1 MSDFRQRVLVPVA
14 LPLGVLLGLLTVA
27 FALSRVLLSVD
38 HSLAVI
44 VALVAAAYVL
54 ILALVI
60 ERRPRV
66 SSRALAVG
74 TVLGLAA
81 VVGAGVVAGVAGPYE
96 AEGAEGA
103 EGEAVAAEELTAIP
117 PGAPGW
123 TSSDVLQYLSAPQEL
138 PAGESQIYLQTTSL
152 EHNVTF
158 EGVNGDE
165 PIVEGSGPRVHVGT
179 VDLDPG
185 EYTYYC
191 SIAGHRQ
198 GGMEGT
204 LTVN

>member
-1 MSDFRQRVLVPVA
+1 MSDFRQRILVPVA
-14 LPLGVLLGLLTVA
+14 LPLGVLIALLGVA

-38 HSLAVI
+38 HTLAVM
-44 VALVAAAYVL
+44 VALVVAAYVL

-81 VVGAGVVAGVAGPYE
+81 VLGAGMVASVAGPYQ
-96 AEGAEGA
+96 AEGA

-117 PGAPGW
+117 PGAPGF
-123 TSSDVLQYLSAPQEL
+123 TSSDVLQYLSAPPEL
-138 PAGESQIYLQTTSL
+138 PAGESQIYLQTESL

-158 EGVNGDE
+158 EGVNGEE
-165 PIVEGSGPRVHVGT
+165 PIVEGSGPEVNVGT